1 MSINKVQEIERA
13 IGTLTPQE
21 VEELYVWLEQH
32 FPQPIDARL
41 QADLAAGR
49 LDTAIHRALDD
60 EKNGRVRQL

>member
-49 LDTAIHRALDD
+49 LDTAIQRALDD